1 MAVKLTDE
9 VRKIPKAELHVHIE
23 GTVTPAMAHR
33 KAAEHGITLPDD
45 IFDANGNFTWTD
57 FADCV
62 TRVYDAVAQVVRTAK
77 DYEDITHDYLTR
89 CADEG
94 AIYVELII
102 SPDHA
107 ARMGISY
114 KEMVDGM
121 ARGIDKARAE
131 TGIEA
136 RMNATLVR
144 HLPDAALWKAAQDII
159 AYRHPYV
166 TGLDLAGAEKPG
178 DIPRH
183 RPIFKHIKDATNAEL
198 GWRLHAG
205 EAVGPGNVADA
216 LAIKA
221 RRVGHGVRVVEDAAL
236 IKEVARRGVVLEVCP
251 TSNVL
256 AGIYPSYAAHPL
268 KKLMDAG
275 VRVTLNS
282 DDPGLFNCTIGGEY
296 QVAKDSFGLSN
307 KELAQTTRTA
317 LEAAFVDEPT
327 RAKLLAVVD
336 NSGFLAKARPQGP
349 RSPQP

>member
-1 MAVKLTDE
+1 MTVKLTDA
-9 VRKIPKAELHVHIE
+9 VRRIPKAELHVHIE

-33 KAAEHGITLPDD
+33 KAAEHGMTLPTD
-45 IFDANGNFTWTD
+45 IFDAQGNFTWKD

-62 TRVYDAVAQVVRTAK
+62 TRVYDAVAEVVRTPQ
-77 DYEDITHDYLTR
+77 DYEDIAHDYLVR

-94 AIYVELII
+94 AIYVEMII

-114 KEMVDGM
+114 KDMVDGI

-144 HLPDAALWKAAQDII
+144 HLPDADLWKTAREIV

-166 TGLDLAGAEKPG
+166 TGLDLAGAEKAG

-183 RPIFKHIKDATNAEL
+183 RPVFKYIKDATNAEL
-198 GWRLHAG
+198 GWRMHAG
-205 EAVGPGNVADA
+205 EGAGAVNVKDA
-216 LAIKA
+216 MFMKA
-221 RRVGHGVRVVEDAAL
+221 RRVGHGVRVVEDPAL
-236 IKEVARRGVVLEVCP
+236 LDDIMRRGIVLEVCP

-256 AGIYPSYAAHPL
+256 AGIFPSYSAHPL
-268 KKLMDAG
+268 RRLIDAG

-296 QVAKDSFGLSN
+296 QVAKDHFGLSDSM
-307 KELAQTTRTA
+307 LAEITLTA
-317 LEAAFVDEPT
+317 IEAAHVDEQT
-327 RAKLLAVVD
+327 RAKLLADVR
-336 NSGFLAKARPQGP
+336 NSGFLAQRRPLP
-349 RSPQP
+349 RPPQP

>member
-1 MAVKLTDE
+1 MTATLTDE

-33 KAAEHGITLPDD
+33 KAAEHGMTLPAD
-45 IFDANGNFTWTD
+45 IFDANGNFTWKD

-62 TRVYDAVAQVVRTAK
+62 TRVYDAVAETVRTAQ

-107 ARMGISY
+107 ARMGVSY
-114 KEMVDGM
+114 KDMVDGM

-131 TGIEA
+131 KGIEA

-144 HLPDAALWKAAQDII
+144 HLPDAALWKAAKDII
-159 AYRHPYV
+159 SYRHPYV
-166 TGLDLAGAEKPG
+166 TGLDLAGAEKSG

-205 EAVGPGNVADA
+205 EAVGPNNVADA
-216 LAIKA
+216 LDIKA

-236 IKEVARRGVVLEVCP
+236 LQEVVQRGVVLEVCP

-256 AGIYPSYAAHPL
+256 AGIFSSYAAHPL
-268 KKLMDAG
+268 RQLVDAG

-282 DDPGLFNCTIGGEY
+282 DDPGLFNCSIGSEY
-296 QVAKDSFGLSN
+296 QVAKDHFGLSDSQ
-307 KELAQTTRTA
+307 LAHITRTA
-317 LEAAFVDEPT
+317 IEAANVDDKT
-327 RAKLLAVVD
+327 RTKLLAVVD
-336 NSGFLAKARPQGP
+336 NSGFLAQRRPSP
-349 RSPQP
+349 RPPQP

>member
-1 MAVKLTDE
+1 MTVKLTDE
-9 VRKIPKAELHVHIE
+9 VRNIPKAELHVHIE
-23 GTVTPAMAHR
+23 GTITPAMAHR
-33 KAAEHGITLPDD
+33 KAAEHGLSLPAD
-45 IFDANGNFTWTD
+45 IFDAQGNFTWTD

-62 TRVYDAVAQVVRTAK
+62 TRVYDAVAEVVRTPQ
-77 DYEDITHDYLTR
+77 DYEDITHDYLVR

-114 KEMVDGM
+114 KDMVDGM

-159 AYRHPYV
+159 SYRHPYV
-166 TGLDLAGAEKPG
+166 TGLDLAGAEKAG

-205 EAVGPGNVADA
+205 EAVGAGNVADA
-216 LAIKA
+216 LAIKV
-221 RRVGHGVRVVEDAAL
+221 RRVGHGVRAIEDQSVMQ
-236 IKEVARRGVVLEVCP
+236 EVARRGVVLEVCP

-268 KKLMDAG
+268 KKLFDAG

-282 DDPGLFNCTIGGEY
+282 DDPGLFNCSIGSEY
-296 QVAKDSFGLSN
+296 QVAKDHFGLN
-307 KELAQTTRTA
+307 NAQLARITRTA
-317 LEAAFVDEPT
+317 IEAANVDEPT
-327 RAKLLAVVD
+327 RARLLAKVD
-336 NSGFLAKARPQGP
+336 AAGFTPPRATGP
-349 RSPQP
+349 RNPGL

>member
-1 MAVKLTDE
+1 MTVKLTDE
-9 VRKIPKAELHVHIE
+9 VRKIPKAELHVHVE

-33 KAAEHGITLPDD
+33 KAAEHGITLPQD
-45 IFDANGNFTWTD
+45 IFDTEGNFTWHD

-62 TRVYDAVAQVVRTAK
+62 TRVYDAVAQVVRTTK
-77 DYEDITHDYLTR
+77 DYEDITHDYLVR
-89 CADEG
+89 CAREG
-94 AIYVELII
+94 AIYVEMII

-114 KEMVDGM
+114 KDMVDGM

-144 HLPDAALWKAAQDII
+144 HLPEAALWKAADDII

-183 RPIFKHIKDATNAEL
+183 RPIFKHIKDATNSEL

-205 EAVGPGNVADA
+205 EGVGAGNVADA
-216 LAIKA
+216 LDIKA
-221 RRVGHGVRVVEDAAL
+221 RRVGHGVRAIEDMAV
-236 IKEVARRGVVLEVCP
+236 IQEIARRGVVLEVCP

-268 KKLMDAG
+268 RKLMDAG
-275 VRVTLNS
+275 VKVTLNS
-282 DDPGLFNCTIGGEY
+282 DDPGLFNCSIGSEY
-296 QVAKDSFGLSN
+296 QVAKDHFGLSDR
-307 KELAQTTRTA
+307 ELAGITRTA
-317 LEAAFVDEPT
+317 VEAAFIDEPT
-327 RAKLLAVVD
+327 RAKLLATVD
-336 NSGFLAKARPQGP
+336 ASGFLAKARPQGP
-349 RSPQP
+349 RNPQP